1 MTSAERFF
9 GLPEVPTRA
18 EAGVPGYAFTSWQGL
33 VAPAGVPLPVIN
45 RLNAEIAAILAEPA
59 TIERIRLVGNDPSPS
74 SPEAFKA
81 RIAADID
88 KWTKVIDA
96 AKIERI

>member
-1 MTSAERFF
+1 M
-9 GLPEVPTRA
+9 
-18 EAGVPGYAFTSWQGL
+18 
-33 VAPAGVPLPVIN
+33 APAGLPLQVIN
-45 RLNAEIAAILAEPA
+45 RLNTEVAAILAEPA
-59 TIERIRLVGNDPSPS
+59 TIERIKLVGNDPSPS

-88 KWTKVIDA
+88 KWTKVVDA

>member
-1 MTSAERFF
+1 LNT
-9 GLPEVPTRA
+9 EV
-18 EAGVPGYAFTSWQGL
+18 
-33 VAPAGVPLPVIN
+33 
-45 RLNAEIAAILAEPA
+45 AAILAEPA

-88 KWTKVIDA
+88 KWTRVVDA
-96 AKIERI
+96 ARIERI

>member
-1 MTSAERFF
+1 M
-9 GLPEVPTRA
+9 
-18 EAGVPGYAFTSWQGL
+18 
-33 VAPAGVPLPVIN
+33 
-45 RLNAEIAAILAEPA
+45 NADVAAILAEPA

-74 SPEAFKA
+74 GPEAFRA

-88 KWTKVIDA
+88 KWTKVVDA